1 MKKFVLLGILNLV
14 LVIAALYL
22 FEALLYATD
31 PHRTLPKDG
40 MVGAVHYTWGHEV
53 RNNRFGFREREFVVP
68 KPANTCR
75 IMVLGDSLTW
85 GAGLSLEE
93 RYTSLAEAKLRHQFP
108 GRRIELLNFSISGGP
123 TEAEAA
129 ILRQHIGHT
138 QPDQIVV
145 GFCLNDPQP
154 KSQDFSMEKEA
165 FTQRIEGAVSELEHA
180 LSFVGLPR
188 TAAASRRA
196 TYRAAELVGIYPP
209 WEVALDRAYDPASD
223 EWRRFTAALLDIR
236 TQSDRAGL
244 PSPIFSVLNQGTYTD
259 RPTRYSKPD
268 AELKRFLRWY
278 EQAEE
283 AAKAAGFRTYNHEQE
298 IIALLDDAVL
308 ALNVVDGHPSAAL
321 NLVYADHLTQI
332 LADELQTGRL
342 CPE

>member
-1 MKKFVLLGILNLV
+1 MRKFVLLGILNLV
-14 LVIAALYL
+14 LIIAALYL

-31 PHRTLPKDG
+31 PRRTLPKDG
-40 MVGAVHYTWGHEV
+40 MFGAVHYTWGHEV

-85 GAGLSLEE
+85 GAGLAPEE
-93 RYTSLAEAKLRHQFP
+93 RYTNLAEAKLRHQFP
-108 GRRIELLNFSISGGP
+108 GRHIELINFGISGGP
-123 TEAEAA
+123 TETEAV
-129 ILRQHIGHT
+129 ILRQHIAQT

-154 KSQDFSMEKEA
+154 KSQDFSEEKEA
-165 FTQRIEGAVSELEHA
+165 FTQRTEGTLSELEHA
-180 LSFVGLPR
+180 LSLVGLPR
-188 TAAASRRA
+188 TAAATRRA
-196 TYRAAELVGIYPP
+196 TYRVAELLGIFPT
-209 WEVALDRAYDPASD
+209 WEVALDRTYDPASD
-223 EWRRFTAALLDIR
+223 EWRRFTAALRDIR
-236 TQSDRAGL
+236 AQSDRAGL
-244 PSPIFSVLNQGTYTD
+244 PSPIFSILNQGTYTD

-268 AELKRFLRWY
+268 AELKRFRRWY

-283 AAKAAGFRTYNHEQE
+283 AAKATGFRTYNHEQE
-298 IIALLDDAVL
+298 IIASLDDAVL

-321 NLVYADHLTQI
+321 NVVYAGHLTQI